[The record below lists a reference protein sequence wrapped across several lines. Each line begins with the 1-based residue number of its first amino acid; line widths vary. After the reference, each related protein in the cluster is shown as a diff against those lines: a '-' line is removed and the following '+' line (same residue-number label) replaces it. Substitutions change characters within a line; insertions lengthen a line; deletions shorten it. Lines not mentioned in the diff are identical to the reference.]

1 MSFLDGIKNFGNKAK
16 SFFKGN
22 QTASTLVTT
31 AALAYL
37 VFKLNRNVNKDNDI
51 DEVAN
56 IDEGVRLQLPPATDH
71 KIPVLY
77 GTAFFGGII
86 TDAQMTNNNKTM
98 TYCLTL
104 SETTQHKLSDSS
116 GSTYTFK
123 DVYLND
129 QRLVFKSDGFTVD
142 YTVDRGGNFD
152 RSISGLVKVYCY
164 AGGSSSPSIPTGYTN
179 ASYPNAYSVM
189 PNWGSSTHLMSNLL
203 FAVVEVNYNREQGL
217 TQLGNLEFEIENDM
231 KKPGDVLFDYMTNT
245 TYGAGIHEDYID
257 QTSLTALNTYSDTG
271 VNYQDQGT
279 GTQTLA
285 DRYQINGLLDTA
297 RTVMENIEKV
307 ASSAASYLKYDIH
320 EGKWGVTINQTG
332 SSTASFTDSNV
343 IGNVNVASTGLK
355 DLYNK
360 VKVEFPHRDIRD
372 AADFVTIEIPDS
384 DRNSNEEDN
393 TLQLTYD
400 VINEPVQAQL
410 LGLIE
415 LKQSRVNLVI
425 DFETDFTY
433 VNLKAGDLIDVTNS
447 RLGFTSKVFRII
459 SIQETQD
466 QDGALTMKI
475 VALEYDANVY
485 STADLSRFTRTDAN
499 GIIAIGSIGTPGTP
513 QVTKYESDSRPR
525 VEVETTAPTGLVE
538 AIEFWRTTDVAVSGD
553 ENRSYQL
560 IATERPANG
569 GVYTSG
575 TTVVLDYDALA
586 NDEYYFKV
594 RGINSTTTGPFSAV
608 SGLVDFTP
616 EQIPDAIDDDTNL
629 KSTTGS
635 LLGALTIID
644 LLLKLDGFFGNI
656 TGKSLFQRMK
666 DLIRSASG
674 GTIDLDQ
681 GSNAITGGAGT
692 DITIQDEGTSITTAA
707 QQINFVG
714 NAVTATDD
722 GNGNSTVTI
731 NTNVFNPGGETP
743 EPGDGLIWDGS
754 AYNPPKKPYAKT
766 KEPKY
771 LDIVA
776 LYPPNRANFVDST
789 GQISADKAWITGS
802 YYVVFGISAK
812 SNRVTDNS
820 INFDATKFY
829 AALSLGSGNAY
840 LYKSDGTLADTKAAS
855 ACTINNNV
863 LEIPFATRDYK
874 TDYYVLMDEGFV
886 TYCGSEYD
894 IERRFVSPAIKGP
907 EKRYVEIISGTPTA
921 VDYVTNWG
929 YTYHH
934 SQGFFIADTPSE
946 FGDEYNAVD
955 DSNSIQNQLMMW
967 NFNTPAS
974 TVTVTTPGTIHTTYT
989 TPPTGSCNVV
999 KVIFASKIQ
1008 KVETVKQYSTK
1019 NTDGNQ
1025 SAPQTETLETTT
1037 VKTELSTNNDL
1048 FNYID
1053 SIANNTYASGDP
1065 ATPSI
1070 EITPRPDN
1078 TQICP
1083 SDWMILEFDKDVS
1096 VNSGNIHFVI
1106 RSDSSNK
1113 ATISA
1118 SQARVNPNNAKQVI
1132 YEKLTTTQIELSEP
1146 MRIEADANIV
1156 INAEI
1161 PDCHWQH
1168 GSNAITSADALNFT
1182 APDLYLMDFAV
1193 VSTTQPDPQLTIVN
1207 PQTEI
1212 VLYWSKN
1219 IRFGTG
1225 NIVISKADGTVHQTL
1240 TVTQTFTDNK
1250 INELFW
1256 IDNNLTGNYQSSLT
1270 LNPTVDLDPGTT
1282 YYVTI
1287 QSTVIKAL
1295 DCDQSYAGLTDVNRV
1310 RFTTEAGSVPG
1321 TASISGSSPNDTGVA
1336 SIFDRPVVGGSGNFK
1351 IKDSSNVVVATIAG
1365 NSSNVSVQDY
1375 V

>member
-1 MSFLDGIKNFGNKAK
+1 MSFLEGIKNFGKK
-16 SFFKGN
+16 SYKFLRGN
-22 QTASTLVTT
+22 STASTLVKV
-31 AALAYL
+31 AALAFL
-37 VFKLNRNVNKDNDI
+37 VNKLNRNKNRDNDK
-51 DEVAN
+51 DTKN
-56 IDEGVRLQLPPATDH
+56 IDAGVRVQVPPASDN

-77 GTAFFGGII
+77 GTAFFGGAI
-86 TDAQMTNNNKTM
+86 TDARMTNSNKTM
-98 TYCLTL
+98 TFCITL
-104 SETTQHKLSDSS
+104 SETTGFLRDSS
-116 GSTYTFK
+116 SSTYNFK
-123 DVYLND
+123 DVYWND
-129 QRLVFKSDGFTVD
+129 QRIVFKSDGFTAD
-142 YTVDRGGNFD
+142 YTVDRNGNFD
-152 RSISGLVKVYCY
+152 RSIEGLVKVYCY
-164 AGGSSSPSIPTGYTN
+164 AGGTSNPVVPDNYTN
-179 ASYPNAYSVM
+179 SSYPNAYDVM
-189 PNWGSSTHLMSNLL
+189 PNWTSSTHLMTNLV
-203 FAVVEVNYNREQGL
+203 FAVVEVNYNREKGITSL
-217 TQLGNLEFEIENDM
+217 VDMKFEIANSM
-231 KKPGDVLFDYMTNT
+231 KLPGDVLSDYMQSTI
-245 TYGAGIHEDYID
+245 YGAGIDPSNID
-257 QTSLTALNTYSDTG
+257 SSLDTLNTFSAQG
-271 VNYQDQGT
+271 VNYDDQGT

-297 RTVMENIEKV
+297 QPVMQNIEKITST
-307 ASSAASYLKYDIH
+307 AGSFLKYDIH
-320 EGKWGVTINQTG
+320 EGKFGVTINQAGT
-332 SSTASFTDSNV
+332 SSASFTDDNI
-343 IGNVNVASTGLK
+343 IGNVDLSGTGLK
-355 DLYNK
+355 ELYNK
-360 VKVEFPHRDIRD
+360 VKVEFPHRDLRD
-372 AADFVTIEIPDS
+372 SADFVTIEIASS

-400 VINEPVQAQL
+400 ILNEPVQAQL

-415 LKQSRVNLVI
+415 LKQSRVNAVI
-425 DFETDFTY
+425 QFTTDY
-433 VNLKAGDLIDVTNS
+433 SYINLKAGDLIDVTNS
-447 RLGFTSKVFRII
+447 RLGYTSKVFRII
-459 SIQETQD
+459 TIQEQQD
-466 QDGALTMKI
+466 QTGALQMLIT
-475 VALEYDANVY
+475 ALEYDADVY
-485 STADLSRFTRTDAN
+485 STANLSRFTRTDVN
-499 GIIAIGSIGTPGTP
+499 GIITIGSIGTPGTP
-513 QVTKYESDSRPR
+513 QVTKFESDARPR
-525 VEVETTAPTGLVE
+525 INVESTAPTGIVE
-538 AIEFWRTTDVAVSGD
+538 AMEFWRSTDVSLSEAS
-553 ENRSYQL
+553 RSYQL

-569 GVYTSG
+569 GVFTSG
-575 TTVVLDYDALA
+575 TTVTLDYDALT
-586 NDEYYFKV
+586 DSDFVLKT
-594 RGINSTTTGPFSAV
+594 RGINSTTAGPFSAV

-616 EQIPDAIDDDTNL
+616 EQIPDAVDDSTDL
-629 KSTTGS
+629 KSTTGT
-635 LLGALTIID
+635 LLGALTLVD
-644 LLLKLDGFFGNI
+644 LLLRLDEFMGNI
-656 TGKSLFQRMK
+656 TGKTIFQRIK
-666 DLIRSASG
+666 DLIKSASG

-681 GSNAITGGAGT
+681 GSNAVTGGAGT
-692 DITIQDEGTSITTAA
+692 DITVQDEGTSITSAA

-722 GNGNSTVTI
+722 GNDNVTVTI

-771 LDIVA
+771 LDIVS
-776 LYPPNRANFVDST
+776 LFPPNRANFVDST
-789 GQISADKAWITGS
+789 GQISADKAWVTGS
-802 YYVVFGISAK
+802 YFVVFGISAK
-812 SNRVTDNS
+812 SNRATDSS

-829 AALSLGSGNAY
+829 APLSIGSGNVY

-886 TYCGSEYD
+886 TYCGDEYD

-907 EKRYVEIISGTPTA
+907 EKRYVEVISGTPTA

-929 YTYHH
+929 FTYHH
-934 SQGFFIADTPSE
+934 SQGSFIADTPSE

-999 KVIFASKIQ
+999 KVIFATKIQ
-1008 KVETVKQYSTK
+1008 KVETVKQFTTK

-1065 ATPSI
+1065 AAPSI
-1070 EITPRPDN
+1070 EITERTDN
-1078 TQICP
+1078 TQVCP

-1118 SQARVNPNNAKQVI
+1118 SAARVNPNNAKQVI
-1132 YEKLTTTQIELSEP
+1132 YEKLTTTQIELNEG

-1182 APDLYLMDFAV
+1182 APDLYLKNFAV
-1193 VSTTQPDPQLTIVN
+1193 VSTSQPDTTLTLVN

-1225 NIVISKADGTVHQTL
+1225 NIVIQKADGTVHQTL
-1240 TVTQTFTDNK
+1240 TVTQTFTANK

-1270 LNPTVDLDPGTT
+1270 LNPTVDLDPNTT

-1287 QSTVIKAL
+1287 QSTEIKAL
-1295 DCDQSYAGLTDVNRV
+1295 DCDQTYAGLTDVNRV
-1310 RFTTEAGSVPG
+1310 RFTTENGSIPG
-1321 TASISGSSPNDTGVA
+1321 TTSITNGSPNDTGIA
-1336 SIFDRPVVGGSGNFK
+1336 SIFDRPVVGSTGNMK
-1351 IKDSSNVVVATIAG
+1351 IKDSSNVVIATIPG
-1365 NSSNVSVQDY
+1365 NSSSVSVQDY